1 MDLINP
7 KVFKNMRVVGAD
19 DMSDYNYESI
29 RTCILEWYKMIV
41 IKYPESNIVISKNC
55 ENALIIDFDFE
66 HCLAQLSVTK
76 SENVPFQFIHF
87 KAADL
92 SVSNYQETGPI
103 YYFYDDQAMKKAD
116 VITALDRAIQFCS
129 NFKSFP
135 K

>member
-7 KVFKNMRVVGAD
+7 KVFKNMRMVGAD

-76 SENVPFQFIHF
+76 SENVPFESTNSET
-87 KAADL
+87 DTL
-92 SVSNYQETGPI
+92 SLPNAQPT
-103 YYFYDDQAMKKAD
+103 
-116 VITALDRAIQFCS
+116 
-129 NFKSFP
+129 
-135 K
+135 

>member
-41 IKYPESNIVISKNC
+41 IKYPESIIVISKNC

-87 KAADL
+87 EAADL

-103 YYFYDDQAMKKAD
+103 YYFYDDQAMKY
-116 VITALDRAIQFCS
+116 L
-129 NFKSFP
+129 
-135 K
+135 